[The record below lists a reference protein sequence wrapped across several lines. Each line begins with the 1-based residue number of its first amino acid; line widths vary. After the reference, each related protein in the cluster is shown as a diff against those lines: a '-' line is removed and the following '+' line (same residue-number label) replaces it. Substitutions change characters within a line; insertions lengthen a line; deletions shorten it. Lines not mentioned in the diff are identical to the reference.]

1 MKEGIIKL
9 LEKKGIIASI
19 VGFLLALP
27 VNGYTVYLFF
37 KGTGLTEGQQDSFLW
52 INIVAWIWVI
62 LPSSIKLVSKGL
74 TLEVTD

>member
-1 MKEGIIKL
+1 MENKLIKL
-9 LEKKGIIASI
+9 LEKKGIIASF
-19 VGFLLALP
+19 VGFLLAMP

-37 KGTGLTEGQQDSFLW
+37 KGTGLTEGQQGSFIW

-62 LPSSIKLVSKGL
+62 LPSSIKLISKGL